1 MFDFLAKG
9 KDAMIVSALRTYFDS
24 QLRDRYGELQDLQ
37 VDTDRRTL
45 TLVLLPKG
53 ENRAISIRI
62 LEYKIERDGG
72 GLFLVPGRATIDRA
86 WMQALYEDL
95 ARDQRFELPSIAA
108 GFL

>member
-24 QLRDRYGELQDLQ
+24 QLRARYGELQDLQ

-45 TLVLLPKG
+45 TLVLMPRG
-53 ENRAISIRI
+53 EIRAISIRI
-62 LEYKIERDGG
+62 LEYKIDRQGG
-72 GLFLVPGRATIDRA
+72 GLYLIPGRASIDRA

-95 ARDQRFELPSIAA
+95 AQNQRFELPSIAA

>member
-24 QLRDRYGELQDLQ
+24 TLRDRYGDLQDLQ

-45 TLVLLPKG
+45 SLVLVPRG
-53 ENRAISIRI
+53 ENRAITIRI
-62 LEYKIERDGG
+62 LEYRIERRG
-72 GLFLVPGRATIDRA
+72 GLFLVPGRASIDRP

-95 ARDQRFELPSIAA
+95 AQNQRFELPSIAA